1 MKLGLINSAF
11 DQVGIEFSEGIRHI
25 AEIGFDTVDIHT
37 EAWDISK
44 EQKDTIIRVCA
55 DNGLPIISV
64 PVCSLGIADFADP
77 VRAFHVRR
85 TKKFVDFARDIGARN
100 VLLVLGEYLWQQE
113 VIPPQAQWDWAV
125 EGCKQIGDYAGENG
139 LEIVLELEPFK
150 LSIVNN
156 VENMARFLDDVANP
170 AVFANI
176 DVSHVALAGDQ
187 PEKLR
192 LLDGK
197 AHHVHFSDCDGKV
210 HGDFPPGDGVID
222 FRPFMKVLKEMD
234 IDGALSIELEYCPQP
249 EAIVEWVR
257 KAYTET
263 ARLMDEVGLRS

>member
-1 MKLGLINSAF
+1 MKLGIINSAF
-11 DQVGIEFSEGIRHI
+11 DQVGMEFAEGIRHI
-25 AEIGFDTVDIHT
+25 AEIGFDTVDIQT
-37 EAWDISK
+37 EAWDITEDCK
-44 EQKDTIIRVCA
+44 AEIVRVCQE
-55 DNGLPIISV
+55 NNLPIISV

-77 VRAFHVRR
+77 VRAFHVQR

-100 VLLVLGEYLWQQE
+100 VLLVLGEYMWQQE
-113 VIPPQAQWDWAV
+113 VIPPAAQWDWAV
-125 EGCKQIGDYAGENG
+125 QATRQIGAYAHENG
-139 LEIVLELEPFK
+139 IEIVLELEPFK

-156 VENMARFLDDVANP
+156 VEKMARFVDDVASP

-176 DVSHVALAGDQ
+176 DVSHVALVGDA
-187 PEKLR
+187 PESLR

-210 HGDFPPGDGVID
+210 HGDLPPGDGVID
-222 FRPFMKVLKEMD
+222 FRPFMTVLKEMN
-234 IDGALSIELEYCPQP
+234 IDGVLSIELEYCPQP
-249 EAIVEWVR
+249 DKIVEWVR

>member
-1 MKLGLINSAF
+1 MKLGIINSAF
-11 DQVGIEFSEGIRHI
+11 DQVGVEFSEGIRHI

-37 EAWDISK
+37 EAWDITAERTAEIVRICK
-44 EQKDTIIRVCA
+44 
-55 DNGLPIISV
+55 DNGLPIASV

-100 VLLVLGEYLWQQE
+100 VLLVLGEYMWQQE
-113 VIPPQAQWDWAV
+113 VIAPQAQWDWAV
-125 EGCKQIGDYAGENG
+125 EATREIGTYAADNG
-139 LEIVLELEPFK
+139 IEIVLELEPFK
-150 LSIVNN
+150 LSIVNG
-156 VENMARFLDDVANP
+156 VEKMASFVDDVASP

-176 DVSHVALAGDQ
+176 DVSHVVLAGDP
-187 PEKLR
+187 PESMR

-210 HGDFPPGDGVID
+210 HGDLPPGDGVID
-222 FRPFMKVLKEMD
+222 FRPFMKTLKEMN

-249 EAIVEWVR
+249 EMIVEWVR
-257 KAYTET
+257 KAYTRT
-263 ARLMDEVGLRS
+263 ASLMDEVGLRS